1 MIIERK
7 TISGLYY
14 NYKKRTNEDI
24 IKFLKNV
31 KIIQKI
37 NNKYLEVN
45 NYDFINSPRNNSL
58 TFDVNFDK
66 EFENIYTPY
75 KKITYLVKS
84 NNRFFLKPDIGEI
97 IDQLSYSDWYLSEIK
112 VIEFINECLLLKDT
126 EGEHFIMKAILYI

>member
-58 TFDVNFDK
+58 TLDVNFDK

-84 NNRFFLKPDIGEI
+84 SSRFFLKPDIGEI
-97 IDQLSYSDWYLSEIK
+97 IDQLSYSD
-112 VIEFINECLLLKDT
+112 
-126 EGEHFIMKAILYI
+126 